1 MHLYQHQ
8 TEALERTA
16 DKNRC
21 AYYLDMGLGKT
32 FVGSEKMDRLGKLLN
47 LVVCQKSKV
56 PGWVEHFRTHYPC
69 TVYDLTNA
77 KDFKAFVAV
86 AGYPDRYAVGII
98 NYDLVFR
105 RPELM
110 RLKGFTL
117 MLDESSLIQNTSAKR
132 TKSILTMKPDNVILL
147 SGTPTAGRYERL
159 WSQMHLLGWPI
170 SKTLYNQ
177 TYVVWDYLDVRF
189 TDYRI
194 PVVRGY
200 KNVDRL
206 KQKMAEYGCVFMKTE
221 DAGIDLPKQQDVKV
235 KVPVSKE
242 YKRFMKQ
249 RFIRIGDADLVGDTS
264 LTLRL
269 YARQLCGAYSKEKIA
284 ALRDLIESTEE
295 RLIVFYNFN
304 LELAQFVDLA
314 KELKRPYSVVNGER
328 KDLQAYEESDDSLTF
343 IQYQAGAYGLNLQK
357 ANRIIYYTLPES
369 SEMYE
374 QSRKRI
380 HRIGQE
386 KTCFYYLLMCTGSV
400 EDLIYKTLMERKD
413 LTDDLF
419 KAWIKGD

>member
-8 TEALERTA
+8 VEALERTA

-56 PGWVEHFRTHYPC
+56 PDWVEHFRTHYPC
-69 TVYDLTNA
+69 TVYDLTNP
-77 KDFKAFVAV
+77 KDFKAFAAV
-86 AGYPDRYAVGII
+86 AGYPDRYTVGII

-110 RLKGFTL
+110 KLKGFTL
-117 MLDESSLIQNTSAKR
+117 MLDESSLIQNTGAKR
-132 TKSILTMKPDNVILL
+132 TKTILKMKPDNVILL

-206 KQKMAEYGCVFMKTE
+206 KQKMAEYGCIFMKTE
-221 DAGIDLPKQQDVKV
+221 EAGIDLPKQQDVKV
-235 KVPVSKE
+235 RVPASKE

-249 RFIRIGDADLVGDTS
+249 RFIRIGDTDLVGDTS

-295 RLIVFYNFN
+295 RLIIFYNFN
-304 LELAQFVDLA
+304 LELAQLVDLA
-314 KELKRPYSVVNGER
+314 KELKRPYSIVNGER
-328 KDLQAYEESDDSLTF
+328 KDLQAYEENDDSLTF

-357 ANRIIYYTLPES
+357 ANRIIYYTLPEN